1 MVFRLRAFRRSITLY
16 SESRVCRVLDIEIL
30 KRMPPKQDCANEKS
44 AVNKPF
50 RELFLFTG
58 WWVTAFS
65 LFCSFV
71 IHASAFESDPT
82 ESEWLVNHSVFE
94 CRLSH
99 DIPYFGDA
107 VFFQKAGESQVFF
120 VSGYTPRFKS
130 GKASLR
136 SKAPVWKKNGVD
148 KDLGFISVRENKR
161 PIHLNNQMSERI
173 LAELRNGM
181 DVFVERRPW
190 YGSDESLEAG
200 IRAVNFR
207 AAYDGYL
214 RCVAGLLPVNF
225 EQIERSAIYF
235 GSGKEAL
242 LPSEVRKLDNIGT
255 YFKADRS
262 VKTFYVDGHSDGAG
276 SRADNLV
283 LSQERAEMVVKFL
296 IARGIPSDSI
306 VTRWHGER
314 YPVASNQTRKGR
326 SQNRRVTIRLSREA
340 AERPTE
346 KLMEDDDQ
354 VASR

>member
-1 MVFRLRAFRRSITLY
+1 MS
-16 SESRVCRVLDIEIL
+16 
-30 KRMPPKQDCANEKS
+30 
-44 AVNKPF
+44 
-50 RELFLFTG
+50 LFLSYS
-58 WWVTAFS
+58 VS
-65 LFCSFV
+65 V
-71 IHASAFESDPT
+71 NASAFESDPT
-82 ESEWLVNHSVFE
+82 ESEWLVNNSVFE

-107 VFFQKAGESQVFF
+107 VFFQKAGESQAFF

-130 GKASLR
+130 GKAALR
-136 SKAPVWKKNGVD
+136 SEAPVWKKNGVD
-148 KDLGFISVRENKR
+148 KDLGFISVRESKR
-161 PIHLNNQMSERI
+161 PIRLDNQMSERI

-190 YGSDESLEAG
+190 YGSEESLRAG

-207 AAYDGYL
+207 AAYDNYL
-214 RCVAGLLPVNF
+214 RCIAGLLPVNF

-255 YFKADRS
+255 YYKADRS

-276 SRADNLV
+276 SRSDNLV

-296 IARGIPSDSI
+296 VARGIPEESI
-306 VTRWHGER
+306 ITRWHGER
-314 YPVASNQTRKGR
+314 YPVASNQSRKGR

-340 AERPTE
+340 AERPAE
-346 KLMEDDDQ
+346 KLMTGDDQ